1 MLRKT
6 YIAALALAGFLLAG
20 ALCSAPRFGARLR
33 SME

>member
-6 YIAALALAGFLLAG
+6 YIAALTLAGFLLAG
-20 ALCSAPRFGARLR
+20 ALLDSRFGARLR